1 MLPASRLNAQGQ
13 PVIDLW
19 SILKIAFPLF
29 IQAGLQAAL
38 NLIDTWF
45 VGRISVDA
53 LAGVGGVYWLVL
65 GLLFFLTGIGMAVQ
79 TRSAQFYGAGR
90 RNDAAAEVWSGLYI
104 ALFAIPLCLLLAWL
118 GQFLVPLLGV
128 SAAIQEQ
135 ALAYWS
141 PRVWGGPFIIAE
153 TAVLAFF
160 MGIGRVKLA
169 LLVNIFIVVVNT
181 VLNAIF
187 VFGLRLGVEGI
198 AWATTFSIGA
208 GLIFALLL
216 FLAPSMRAQ
225 YNAHKA
231 WRLRPVAL
239 KGLLFL
245 GLPIGFSIGVDI
257 LGFAV
262 FQAMMTRLGAIEG
275 AASQVVI
282 MLTSAAF
289 LPAVGLGKAG
299 TTLVGQSIG
308 AGEYA
313 WARRLGNRVIAL
325 CVVYMFLF
333 GLLLAIFGHQLVQW
347 FISPNDPSAQ
357 ALIALGAQLALIAAF
372 YQVFDGL
379 HLGAVF
385 CLRGAGDAKTPALV
399 LFVLSWGF
407 FIPLTYLLTFAPGQ
421 GWFDSLPAFGYG
433 AVGGWWAA
441 NLYIFVLSVFL
452 AWRWWKGAVFQRVV
466 A

>member
-1 MLPASRLNAQGQ
+1 MLPASRLNAHGQ

-19 SILKIAFPLF
+19 AILKIAFPLF
-29 IQAGLQAAL
+29 VQAGLQAAL

-79 TRSAQFYGAGR
+79 TRAAQFYGAGR
-90 RNDAAAEVWSGLYI
+90 RDDAAAEVWSGLYI
-104 ALFAIPLCLLLAWL
+104 ALVAIPLCLLLAWV

-128 SAAIQEQ
+128 SVVIQEQ

-181 VLNAIF
+181 VLNAVF
-187 VFGLRLGVEGI
+187 VFGLGFGVEGI

-208 GLIFALLL
+208 GLVFALLL

-225 YNAHKA
+225 YNSHKA
-231 WRLRPVAL
+231 WRLRPVAM

-308 AGEYA
+308 AGEYV

-325 CVVYMFLF
+325 SVIYMFLF
-333 GLLLAIFGHQLVQW
+333 GLLLALFGHQLVQW
-347 FISPNDPSAQ
+347 FISPSDPSAP
-357 ALIALGAQLALIAAF
+357 ALVALGAQLALIAAF

-421 GWFDSLPAFGYG
+421 GWFGSLPALGYG